1 MTATAARARTG
12 LEALF
17 APRGIAVVGAST
29 TPGKLGAV
37 MAEALSAYDAPLALV
52 NPRAEGMHPGLGA
65 AAAALGAPLDL
76 AVLCVPAAV
85 TAATLREAAAAGV
98 QAALVCAGG
107 FAEAGGPGVQHQQ
120 DVAEVV
126 GETGIRLLGPNTSGF
141 FVPRLGLRA
150 SFVPGVSSIAPGRI
164 GVVSSSGGVN
174 HAVSFR
180 LQQAGA
186 GVSLGVGLGAGI
198 DVTAP
203 DVIDHLAADPHTA
216 VIALHIETVADGP
229 RMMEAVR
236 RASAVKPVVVL
247 VVGKNDVAEFAQSHT
262 GALATSWRT
271 SRSVLRQ
278 CGAVLVDDE
287 TELVD
292 AAVALSRTRVP
303 AHPDPGVGLITG
315 QAGPGLIVADQLA
328 GAAVSVPRLSGATTS
343 TLSTLLPPL
352 TFQANPVDTGRPGPE
367 FPEVVRAVAADPGIQ
382 AVGLYG
388 ILEPVA
394 DLPAAVEEA
403 GLGSTPVLIAVDGP
417 PEGTAAAVAAG
428 AERGLPVVT
437 GPTAL
442 ARGLA
447 ALVRDA
453 RAQHGLGRAAVAAP
467 AIAPGTGPWDEAEA
481 KDLFE
486 AAGIPVPARAR
497 ATTREAAR
505 AAFRTLRAP
514 VAVKLVDAA
523 VLHKT
528 EIGGVHLGVADE
540 AQLEDAL
547 AALDRAGAKEYLL
560 EEMAP
565 SGVDLVVGARRDPVF
580 GPVVLLG
587 LGGTAAEA
595 LADVALRAA
604 PLPEGATESMIEELA
619 GKALLRGWR
628 GGPDIDADRLTHV
641 LATLGATL
649 TAEPGIAEI
658 EINPLRLTAEGLVAL
673 DAVIVATAVPADTRA
688 EKE

>member
-1 MTATAARARTG
+1 MTSSLDISPTQSVTG

-17 APRGIAVVGAST
+17 APRAVAVVGASS

-37 MAEALSAYDAPLALV
+37 MAQAVASYDAPIALV
-52 NPRAEGMHPGLGA
+52 NPRGEDMHPSIGA
-65 AAAALGAPLDL
+65 AADALDSPIDL
-76 AVLCVPAAV
+76 AILCVPASV
-85 TAATLREAAAAGV
+85 TAETLRAAAAAGV

-107 FAEAGGPGVQHQQ
+107 FAEAGGPGVQYQQ
-120 DVAEVV
+120 GVIDAVR
-126 GETGIRLLGPNTSGF
+126 ETGIRVLGPNTSGF
-141 FVPRLGLRA
+141 FAPHRGLRA
-150 SFVPGVSSIAPGRI
+150 SFVPGVSAISPGPV
-164 GVVSSSGGVN
+164 GVISSSGGVN

-180 LQQAGA
+180 LQQAGV

-203 DVIDHLAADPHTA
+203 DVIDHLAADPHTTA
-216 VIALHIETVADGP
+216 IALHIETVTDGP
-229 RMMEAVR
+229 RMMDAIR
-236 RASAVKPVVVL
+236 RATRVKPVVAL
-247 VVGKNDVAEFAQSHT
+247 VIGQNDVAEFAQSHT

-271 SRSVLRQ
+271 SRSILRQ
-278 CGAVLVDDE
+278 SGAVLVNDE

-292 AAVALSRTRVP
+292 AVTALARTRIP
-303 AHPDPGVGLITG
+303 AHPAPGIGLITG
-315 QAGPGLIVADQLA
+315 QAGPGLIIADQLA
-328 GAAVSVPRLSGATTS
+328 GAAVAVPRLSEATTA

-352 TFQANPVDTGRPGPE
+352 TFQGNPVDTGRPGPE
-367 FPEVVRAVAADPGIQ
+367 FPDVVRAVAEDPAIQ

-388 ILEPVA
+388 ILEPVV
-394 DLPAAVEEA
+394 DLPAAVTAA
-403 GLGSTPVLIAVDGP
+403 GIESTPALIAVDGP
-417 PEGTAAAVAAG
+417 APEVASVVADG
-428 AERGLPVVT
+428 AQRNLPVVT

-442 ARGLA
+442 ARGLT

-453 RAQHGLGRAAVAAP
+453 QAQHGLGHPLVAAP
-467 AIAPGTGPWDEAEA
+467 AIETGDGPWDEAEA

-486 AAGIPVPARAR
+486 AAGIPVPTRAR
-497 ATTREAAR
+497 ATTHEAAR
-505 AAFRTLRAP
+505 TAFADLNKP

-528 EIGGVHLGVADE
+528 EIGGVHLGIATESQLDE
-540 AQLEDAL
+540 AL

-560 EEMAP
+560 EEMAS
-565 SGVDLVVGARRDPVF
+565 SGIDLVVGARRDPVF

-604 PLPEGATESMIEELA
+604 PMTEGATESMIEELA

-628 GGPDIDADRLTHV
+628 GGPAVDTGQLARI

-649 TAEPGIAEI
+649 TADTGISEI
-658 EINPLRLTAEGLVAL
+658 EINPLRLTGSGLIAL
-673 DAVIVATAVPADTRA
+673 DAVIVANGTSVEED
-688 EKE
+688 

>member
-1 MTATAARARTG
+1 MTSSLDISPTQSVTG

-17 APRGIAVVGAST
+17 APRAVAVVGASS

-37 MAEALSAYDAPLALV
+37 MAQAVASYDAPIALV
-52 NPRAEGMHPGLGA
+52 NPRGEGMHPSIGA
-65 AAAALGAPLDL
+65 AADALDSPIDL
-76 AVLCVPAAV
+76 AILCVPASV
-85 TAATLREAAAAGV
+85 TAETLRAAAAAGV

-107 FAEAGGPGVQHQQ
+107 FAEAGGPGVQYQQ
-120 DVAEVV
+120 DVIDAVR
-126 GETGIRLLGPNTSGF
+126 ETGIRVLGPNTSGF
-141 FVPRLGLRA
+141 FAPHRGLRA
-150 SFVPGVSSIAPGRI
+150 SFVPGVSAISPGPV
-164 GVVSSSGGVN
+164 GVISSSGGVN

-180 LQQAGA
+180 LQQAGV

-203 DVIDHLAADPHTA
+203 DVIDHLAADPHTTA
-216 VIALHIETVADGP
+216 IALHIETVTDGP
-229 RMMEAVR
+229 RMMDAIR
-236 RASAVKPVVVL
+236 RATRVKPVVAL
-247 VVGKNDVAEFAQSHT
+247 VIGQNDVAEFAQSHT

-278 CGAVLVDDE
+278 SGAVLVNDE

-292 AAVALSRTRVP
+292 AVTALARTRIP
-303 AHPDPGVGLITG
+303 AHPAPGIGLITG
-315 QAGPGLIVADQLA
+315 QAGPGLIIADQLA
-328 GAAVSVPRLSGATTS
+328 GAAVAVPRLSEATTA

-352 TFQANPVDTGRPGPE
+352 TFQGNPVDTGRPGPE
-367 FPEVVRAVAADPGIQ
+367 FPDVVRAVAQDPAIH

-388 ILEPVA
+388 ILEPVV
-394 DLPAAVEEA
+394 DLPAAVTAA
-403 GLGSTPVLIAVDGP
+403 GIENTPTLIAVDGP
-417 PEGTAAAVAAG
+417 APEVASVVADG
-428 AERGLPVVT
+428 AQRDLPVVT

-442 ARGLA
+442 ARGLT

-453 RAQHGLGRAAVAAP
+453 QAQHELGHPLVAAP
-467 AIAPGTGPWDEAEA
+467 AIESGDGPWDEAEA

-486 AAGIPVPARAR
+486 AAGIPVPTRAR
-497 ATTREAAR
+497 ATTHEAAR
-505 AAFRTLRAP
+505 TAFADLNKP

-528 EIGGVHLGVADE
+528 EIGGVHLGIATESQLDE
-540 AQLEDAL
+540 AL

-560 EEMAP
+560 EEMAS
-565 SGVDLVVGARRDPVF
+565 SGIDLVVGARRDPVF

-604 PLPEGATESMIEELA
+604 PMTEGATESMIEELA

-628 GGPDIDADRLTHV
+628 GGPAVDTGQLARI

-649 TAEPGIAEI
+649 TADTGISEI
-658 EINPLRLTAEGLVAL
+658 EINPLRLTGSGLIAL
-673 DAVIVATAVPADTRA
+673 DAVIVANGTSVEED
-688 EKE
+688 